1 MNRFQIHNVETA
13 PEQSKSVLRKTEEAL
28 GFVPNFLGVITE
40 SPAVLEGYISLSR
53 AFDRSSLNASERQI
67 VQLSTSFQNEIPYC
81 VAGHTVFAR
90 MQEVPDDVVQAVRQ
104 GEPIPDAKLQALRE
118 FSSKVV
124 KQRGRVTQNDVQEFL
139 KAGYTRAQVLEVILG
154 VGLKTISNYTNH
166 AAETPLDA
174 AFESGAWST
183 ARTLQGDPPT
193 KEMTTDELKQR
204 LEAGESITIVDI
216 REAKEFADW
225 HIHDSIN
232 IPLYNA
238 IKSGDMSGIEGGFKS
253 ISPDKPVVIV
263 CRAGN
268 TSKGVA
274 DRLASLGYDAFSLT
288 GGIRGWSTVW
298 SEAPIPTG
306 DTWRLTQIRRNGKGC
321 LSYMFWSDGE
331 AAVVDPSLDA
341 AVYSTLAS
349 REGVRITHVLETHVH
364 ADHISRAR
372 QLSAETGAAL
382 YILQNDRVQY
392 EYGVLHDG
400 DTLSLGA
407 ITITVLATPGHTRE
421 SVCLDLNGKV
431 LLSGDTV
438 FTDNLGRPDLERGD
452 AGAADGARMLYE
464 SLHDKVLTLDDEII
478 VGPGHT
484 SDTLDFD
491 GVALTATL
499 GDIRKRIETIVAPAK
514 DEFIRKIVDHLGE
527 KPPNFERVLSVNEG
541 RAELDG
547 LDAIELEAGPN
558 RCAAYQVHNVPI
570 EK

>member
-1 MNRFQIHNVETA
+1 
-13 PEQSKSVLRKTEEAL
+13 LRTIA
-28 GFVPNFLGVITE
+28 E
-40 SPAVLEGYISLSR
+40 SPAVLEGYISLSK
-53 AFDRSSLNASERQI
+53 AFDRSSLNANEQHI
-67 VQLSTSFQNEIPYC
+67 VQLSTSFENEIPYC
-81 VAGHTVFAR
+81 VAGHTTFAR

-104 GEPIPDAKLQALRE
+104 GEPIPDAKLEALRE
-118 FSSKVV
+118 FTSKVV
-124 KQRGRVTQNDVQEFL
+124 KQRGRVTQNDVQGFL

-154 VGLKTISNYTNH
+154 VGLKIISNYTNQI
-166 AAETPLDA
+166 AETPLDA

-183 ARTLQGDPPT
+183 AQTLQGNPPA
-193 KEMTTDELKQR
+193 KEMTNDELKQR

-216 REAKEFADW
+216 READEFADW

-238 IKSGDMSGIEGGFKS
+238 IKSGDMSAIERGFES
-253 ISPDKPVVIV
+253 ISPDKPVVTV

-268 TSKGVA
+268 TSKIVA
-274 DRLASLGYDAFSLT
+274 DRLASLGYNAFSLT
-288 GGIRGWSTVW
+288 GGIRGWNTVW

-306 DTWRLTQIRRNGKGC
+306 DTWRLIQIRRNGKGC

-331 AAVVDPSLDA
+331 AAVVDPSVDA
-341 AVYSTLAS
+341 AVYSMLAS
-349 REGVRITHVLETHVH
+349 REGVRITHVFETHVH

-382 YILQNDRVQY
+382 HIPKNGRVQY
-392 EYGVLHDG
+392 EYRTLQDG

-421 SVCLDLNGKV
+421 SVSLDLNGKV

-438 FTDNLGRPDLERGD
+438 FTDNIGRPDLENGD
-452 AGAADGARMLYE
+452 AGAEDGARMLYE
-464 SLHDKVLTLDDEII
+464 SLHDKVLTLDDEIV

-484 SDTLDFD
+484 SGTLGFD

-499 GDIRKRIETIVAPAK
+499 GDIRKRIEAVVAPAK
-514 DEFIRKIVDHLGE
+514 DKFVRTIIVGLGE
-527 KPPNFERVLSVNEG
+527 KPPNFERVLSLNEG

-547 LDAIELEAGPN
+547 LDPIELEAGPN
-558 RCAAYQVHNVPI
+558 RCAV
-570 EK
+570 